1 MRMSD
6 LRVEV
11 PLAALDDDDSELNE
25 IQAVLSNNSTGT
37 TSTNSTLD
45 NQNNNP
51 NVTAAVAN
59 GHSLS
64 ASSNSDLNFISTGH
78 KTSNNVDD
86 NNPSPDMET
95 FSETFSGSLED
106 LVGHFD
112 EKITHCLKNFTESTE
127 TIAPVQVRTQ
137 EEIMNE
143 SQ

>member
-1 MRMSD
+1 MSD

-11 PLAALDDDDSELNE
+11 PLAALDDDDSELTE
-25 IQAVLSNNSTGT
+25 IQQGISNNSG
-37 TSTNSTLD
+37 TNSNNILD

-51 NVTAAVAN
+51 ASASRSAVAN
-59 GHSLS
+59 GGSVVSCSLGDNL
-64 ASSNSDLNFISTGH
+64 NSCCKL
-78 KTSNNVDD
+78 KPPNNANS

-127 TIAPVQVRTQ
+127 AIAPVQVRTQ